1 MIWKGLLEKAL
12 ADAGFFAGE
21 CSPADFAFLAVLR
34 NRAEDVLN
42 KKGHNASLA
51 THALISMMDSR
62 SFCDG
67 PLLAWLDSVAKRM
80 QSPKTVAEAKPFL
93 PKGQKAS
100 ADATVP
106 SSASEAINK
115 YAARPGNDYLGSGSR
130 NDRRGHRQLVPQG
143 QAAAAADAVV
153 PDVAA
158 GSMVRMPEGQKSR
171 APAAT
176 VLPREPSV
184 AIRAAMLAGR
194 RSEAYSIY
202 DRELGMGGVVVGKA
216 KRPDIINLRKK
227 GILVTSTAERLLT
240 DIDWPD
246 DQTALINCSTAEQ
259 VQTIFNAAY
268 RSLDALGVT
277 NVSP

>member
-1 MIWKGLLEKAL
+1 MEGVMEKAL

-34 NRAEDVLN
+34 NRAEDVLS

-80 QSPKTVAEAKPFL
+80 QSPKTVAEAKPVL

-106 SSASEAINK
+106 SSASEAIENM
-115 YAARPGNDYLGSGSR
+115 
-130 NDRRGHRQLVPQG
+130 PQG
-143 QAAAAADAVV
+143 QATITSEAVPETTAEAKMPVPQGHALPADAVV

>member
-1 MIWKGLLEKAL
+1 MEKAL

-34 NRAEDVLN
+34 NRAEDVLS

-106 SSASEAINK
+106 SSASEAIKNMPQGQ
-115 YAARPGNDYLGSGSR
+115 ADDYLGSGSR
-130 NDRRGHRQLVPQG
+130 NDRRGHHNVPQG
-143 QAAAAADAVV
+143 QDAAC
-153 PDVAA
+153 
-158 GSMVRMPEGQKSR
+158 RC
-171 APAAT
+171 
-176 VLPREPSV
+176 
-184 AIRAAMLAGR
+184 GR
-194 RSEAYSIY
+194 S
-202 DRELGMGGVVVGKA
+202 
-216 KRPDIINLRKK
+216 
-227 GILVTSTAERLLT
+227 
-240 DIDWPD
+240 
-246 DQTALINCSTAEQ
+246 
-259 VQTIFNAAY
+259 
-268 RSLDALGVT
+268 
-277 NVSP
+277 